1 MIRIN
6 LLPIRA
12 ARKLEA
18 ARREFILAM
27 GVGVIVFIVCASAWG
42 ALKVRHDQFQTEN
55 RALQTQIDQ
64 LAADVARVDEMEKF
78 KAELQR
84 KLAVIDS
91 LRAQKI
97 GPVHMMDDLS
107 NATPE
112 RLFVTD
118 MQEKSGQ
125 VSITGVSVTN
135 EVISDFLRKL
145 DASAY
150 FDNVYLQDI
159 EALEAKGDITVT
171 LKEFKLTAQL
181 VTPKPASQIAA
192 PTAPP
197 APGEAPKGAGAAPA
211 APAAPAPE
219 GGA

>member
-18 ARREFILAM
+18 ARREFILAV
-27 GVGVIVFIVCASAWG
+27 GVGMIVFIVCASAWG
-42 ALKVRHDQFQTEN
+42 VLTVRDDQVEAQN

-112 RLFVTD
+112 RLFVTEIE
-118 MQEKSGQ
+118 EKGGQ
-125 VSITGVSVTN
+125 LSITGVSVTN

-159 EALEAKGDITVT
+159 EALPTKEDVTVT
-171 LKEFKLTAQL
+171 LKQFKLTAQL
-181 VTPKPASQIAA
+181 VTPKPAAQLAA
-192 PTAPP
+192 PS
-197 APGEAPKGAGAAPA
+197 APGGAAPKGASEGVAPVV
-211 APAAPAPE
+211 PAPG